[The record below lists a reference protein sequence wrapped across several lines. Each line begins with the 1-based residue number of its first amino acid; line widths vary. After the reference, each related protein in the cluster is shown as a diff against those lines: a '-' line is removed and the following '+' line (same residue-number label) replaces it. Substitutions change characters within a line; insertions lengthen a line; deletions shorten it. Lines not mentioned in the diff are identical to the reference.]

1 MVHRQKWR
9 YRLKSAYDPS
19 RYSKRGNHFDTA
31 RATWRCA
38 DPQHHLASRRRTV
51 SRQPIDSGVD
61 ASIPDPAR
69 PRRSLCLRDQQRDQ
83 VRRAVHGKTG
93 QDGVPATAAQVC
105 SAISATASLMRRRW
119 PVGRRVFAIGE
130 KPLFEEFEVS
140 GFALAGETA
149 EIVVLGF
156 DYALTY
162 DKLRTAVCAALNGA
176 AVVVTNQDTLTPA
189 DIGLEPCS

>member
-1 MVHRQKWR
+1 LTQPERRGDAPIRSIISHLDGVL
-9 YRLKSAYDPS
+9 YRGSRSIPESVQAFQTWHARDVPYAFVTNNATKSAAQ
-19 RYSKRGNHFDTA
+19 FAA
-31 RATWRCA
+31 R
-38 DPQHHLASRRRTV
+38 L
-51 SRQPIDSGVD
+51 
-61 ASIPDPAR
+61 
-69 PRRSLCLRDQQRDQ
+69 
-83 VRRAVHGKTG
+83 VRM
-93 QDGVPATAAQVC
+93 GVPATAAQVC

-119 PVGRRVFAIGE
+119 PVGTRVFAIGE

-162 DKLRTAVCAALNGA
+162 DELRTAVCAALNGA